1 MKKRSPKKR
10 ARSLAN
16 LRRPREPKRRD
27 RTLIH
32 IPEPLLTF
40 AFGQE
45 VEDPRD
51 GLLLFGP
58 LDRGKPFGIRVA
70 VIGTDRGLALYQGWV
85 RRIQGHLSDEG
96 SPIARPPFPGF
107 ETVFRIPW
115 GSEPALKVP

>member
-45 VEDPRD
+45 VEDPRGGPARWSATLWSSRSWQALWD
-51 GLLLFGP
+51 SRRGHRDRPRARVIPRVGAANSGP
-58 LDRGKPFGIRVA
+58 LKRRRL
-70 VIGTDRGLALYQGWV
+70 TDCEATISRL
-85 RRIQGHLSDEG
+85 
-96 SPIARPPFPGF
+96 
-107 ETVFRIPW
+107 
-115 GSEPALKVP
+115 